1 MSKAARLLIDGYNL
15 LFQSSV
21 VGRGRGP
28 GWLQQARLRMLHFL
42 KNRLSDDEFGYV
54 QVVFDA
60 STSPIESASVN
71 SAEQSLGVQVLF
83 ASKHDEADDLLEEL
97 IRGHPHPKTLT
108 VVSSDH
114 RVQRCARARKAR
126 VLDAEEYW
134 DSLEERSVAP
144 PESNDELPSNSEP
157 DVDAFEVDYWLREF
171 DQDS

>member
-1 MSKAARLLIDGYNL
+1 MSKAARVLIDGYNL

-42 KNRLSDDEFGYV
+42 KNRLSDEDFGYV

-60 STSPIESASVN
+60 STSPIESASGS
-71 SAEQSLGVQVLF
+71 SAEQSLGMQVLF
-83 ASKHDEADDLLEEL
+83 ASEHDEADDLLEEL
-97 IRGHPHPKTLT
+97 IRSHPHPKTLT

-114 RVQRCARARKAR
+114 RVQRCARTRKAM

-134 DSLEERSVAP
+134 ESLEQRSVSPA
-144 PESNDELPSNSEP
+144 ESDGELPSESEP
-157 DVDAFEVDYWLREF
+157 DVDASEVDYWLREF